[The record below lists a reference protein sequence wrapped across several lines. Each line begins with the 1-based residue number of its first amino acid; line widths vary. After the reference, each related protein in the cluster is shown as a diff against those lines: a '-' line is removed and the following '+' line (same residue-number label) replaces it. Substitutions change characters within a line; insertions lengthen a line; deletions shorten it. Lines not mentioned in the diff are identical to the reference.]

1 MRSIR
6 EEAVRVR
13 FRDLQEAF
21 EFVSVGGGDEQEAYL
36 CKKTGKIYYVSELV
50 DDLDELPDDV
60 GDSDKFLQIPDKREF
75 DLGKPLVLDFAREFL
90 VDDFEDVRQF
100 FAQKGAYARFKGLL
114 ERRGAL
120 DKWYAFE
127 AKAEERALR
136 AWCEVNGIE
145 LADG

>member
-6 EEAVRVR
+6 EEALRVR

-36 CKKTGKIYYVSELV
+36 CKKTGKIYYVSELA

-75 DLGKPLVLDFAREFL
+75 DLGRPLVLDFAREFL

-120 DKWYAFE
+120 DQWYAFE
-127 AKAEERALR
+127 AKAEEGALR
-136 AWCEVNGIE
+136 AWCEANGIE